1 MSRERDKQV
10 DEALAAIRKLVEGED
25 KPASHADQ
33 DDGIVTLDKVVW
45 RNPSKDKEPFDEPAS
60 ADVPAILMPEEAVVQ
75 KPLKGPAP
83 DTSDLSKPVS
93 KTEDRQEAEPS
104 VAKRPLASAGSI
116 SPRDIALITELKTPI
131 ARKGDALFAQ
141 DTNSIPEDAP
151 AWPAPLPQPS
161 QATPRALQ
169 IDSELSTSGPEPVV
183 EPAAV
188 APAPIVEDTP
198 ELVATL
204 PREPVSLTDVVD
216 KNPFAVPE
224 RDEPSLD
231 IPVAPPVNKVARD
244 QDFTF
249 AASESLMTP
258 ASLRELSEPFTPIE
272 PTPVEIAIQPEA
284 VADPVAEVQRMYE
297 DEEPAPSYEDD
308 VSPYSQPNLH
318 VVSDQTSSAQ
328 DEEEEGFS
336 GAVRSALRS
345 IIKEQVSHWLHD
357 NMTDLIEDALS
368 GPSKPARQAPAR
380 KTKPIRRDK

>member
-25 KPASHADQ
+25 KPTSYADQ

-45 RNPSKDKEPFDEPAS
+45 RNPAKDKEPFDEPAS
-60 ADVPAILMPEEAVVQ
+60 ADVPAILMPEDAIHQ
-75 KPLKGPAP
+75 KSDNAQTADSDSDAKPALKL
-83 DTSDLSKPVS
+83 DTG
-93 KTEDRQEAEPS
+93 AEPQPT
-104 VAKRPLASAGSI
+104 KRPLASSGSI
-116 SPRDIALITELKTPI
+116 SPHDIALITELKTPI
-131 ARKGDALFAQ
+131 ARKGDALFGQ
-141 DTNSIPEDAP
+141 DTTAMAEDAP

-161 QATPRALQ
+161 QET
-169 IDSELSTSGPEPVV
+169 
-183 EPAAV
+183 PAAPTIETAPS
-188 APAPIVEDTP
+188 APATEPTFERVPAAKEEP
-198 ELVATL
+198 ELVAT
-204 PREPVSLTDVVD
+204 PPNEPVSLTNIVD

-224 RDEPSLD
+224 RDEPSLEM
-231 IPVAPPVNKVARD
+231 PVTPPVNKVARD

-272 PTPVEIAIQPEA
+272 PTPVEIAVQPEA

-297 DEEPAPSYEDD
+297 VEEPSPSYDD
-308 VSPYSQPNLH
+308 EMTPYSQPNLH
-318 VVSDQTSSAQ
+318 VVSDQTSSVQ
-328 DEEEEGFS
+328 EEEEEGFS

-368 GPSKPARQAPAR
+368 GPTKPSQQAPAR

>member
-1 MSRERDKQV
+1 M
-10 DEALAAIRKLVEGED
+10 
-25 KPASHADQ
+25 
-33 DDGIVTLDKVVW
+33 
-45 RNPSKDKEPFDEPAS
+45 
-60 ADVPAILMPEEAVVQ
+60 
-75 KPLKGPAP
+75 
-83 DTSDLSKPVS
+83 
-93 KTEDRQEAEPS
+93 
-104 VAKRPLASAGSI
+104 
-116 SPRDIALITELKTPI
+116 
-131 ARKGDALFAQ
+131 
-141 DTNSIPEDAP
+141 
-151 AWPAPLPQPS
+151 
-161 QATPRALQ
+161 
-169 IDSELSTSGPEPVV
+169 
-183 EPAAV
+183 
-188 APAPIVEDTP
+188 
-198 ELVATL
+198 
-204 PREPVSLTDVVD
+204 D

-258 ASLRELSEPFTPIE
+258 ASLRELSAPFTPIE

-297 DEEPAPSYEDD
+297 DEEPAPSFEDD

-328 DEEEEGFS
+328 EEEEEGFS

>member
-45 RNPSKDKEPFDEPAS
+45 RNPSKDKKPFDEPAS

-75 KPLKGPAP
+75 KPLKAPASNA
-83 DTSDLSKPVS
+83 SDLSKPVS
-93 KTEDRQEAEPS
+93 KTKGQQESEPS
-104 VAKRPLASAGSI
+104 VPKRPLASAGSI

-141 DTNSIPEDAP
+141 DTIPEDAP

-161 QATPRALQ
+161 QVTSRALQ
-169 IDSELSTSGPEPVV
+169 IDNEPSTSGPEPVV
-183 EPAAV
+183 EPAPV
-188 APAPIVEDTP
+188 ATAPVGKEAP
-198 ELVATL
+198 ELVATP

-258 ASLRELSEPFTPIE
+258 ASLRELSAPFTPIE

-328 DEEEEGFS
+328 EEDEEGFS